1 MQSIG
6 FQLIAGQRNNRDGA
20 DFMAKFV
27 GILLGLL
34 LVASLAAC
42 SGMPVIAYTYVSDS
56 YRPQELSYAAA
67 RGGMLTE
74 VTGNPFDAPKAAL
87 DSTVTTAMEQA
98 HFGPELA
105 FFTEPP
111 EGYSSAYRVV
121 VLFNPAL
128 SANGAKLCSSPERPQ
143 EERAQEERL
152 SSVGVLAS
160 LCSSD
165 TRINT
170 AGGSLTGATGPDDPA
185 FERFMRQL
193 SLELFPLQSPFG
205 RDPEDISFF

>member
-1 MQSIG
+1 MVRFAAIS
-6 FQLIAGQRNNRDGA
+6 
-20 DFMAKFV
+20 
-27 GILLGLL
+27 LGLL
-34 LVASLAAC
+34 LAAGLAAC
-42 SGMPVIAYTYVSDS
+42 SDAPVIAYTYVSGNYSPRD
-56 YRPQELSYAAA
+56 LSYAAA

-87 DSTVTTAMEQA
+87 DSTVTDSMEQA

-121 VLFNPAL
+121 VLFNPARN
-128 SANGAKLCSSPERPQ
+128 ANGAKLCSSPDRPQ
-143 EERAQEERL
+143 EERQG
-152 SSVGVLAS
+152 SVGVLAS
-160 LCSSD
+160 LCSTD

-170 AGGSLTGATGPDDPA
+170 AGGSLAGATGPDDPA
-185 FERFMRQL
+185 FAHFMRQL

-205 RDPEDISFF
+205 RDPGEVSFF

>member
-1 MQSIG
+1 
-6 FQLIAGQRNNRDGA
+6 
-20 DFMAKFV
+20 MAKV
-27 GILLGLL
+27 GLILSGLIFA
-34 LVASLAAC
+34 VGHAAC
-42 SGMPVIAYTYVSDS
+42 SGAPVISHTYVSDH

-87 DSTVTTAMEQA
+87 DSTVTKAMEEA
-98 HFGPELA
+98 HFGPELD
-105 FFTEPP
+105 FFTVPP

-121 VLFNPAL
+121 VLFNPARN
-128 SANGAKLCSSPERPQ
+128 ANGVKLCSSPDRPRENRQ
-143 EERAQEERL
+143 GSL
-152 SSVGVLAS
+152 GVLAS

-170 AGGSLTGATGPDDPA
+170 AGGSLTGATGPDDPV

-193 SLELFPLQSPFG
+193 SLELFPSQNPFG
-205 RDPEDISFF
+205 GDPSAVTFF